1 MDAPRKIP
9 LLPARC
15 VSPKFPR
22 SGIRQ
27 ASVAQT
33 FESGTRVALGA
44 QTISWGSMLF
54 DGLRLRPALFVLGL
68 GLLFSF
74 VATRIFQSML
84 SGTRALDPVVLSGVI
99 AALWPLRFWLASLPH
114 GQLAGHLAVVLEC
127 IVYLSGKPV

>member
-1 MDAPRKIP
+1 MRPGKFRS
-9 LLPARC
+9 C
-15 VSPKFPR
+15 VECCLAETSEP
-22 SGIRQ
+22 GIRK

-33 FESGTRVALGA
+33 SESGTRVALGA

-99 AALWPLRFWLASLPH
+99 AALLPLRFWLASLPAWPTH
-114 GQLAGHLAVVLEC
+114 WP
-127 IVYLSGKPV
+127 SGCRP